1 MSNIENDGTFL
12 LYNKYIHFP
21 KISNSRS
28 NRKLV
33 NSSSTDFVNRNC
45 NNFLVNKINRKRS
58 LDNLIKPDVLN
69 IMLFKLKNYYND
81 ILITNQTEELNIKKL
96 KIENDK
102 NENKYKTLLDSKNII
117 LPNEKISFNE
127 IENLKYTSEKIKNI
141 IYELMNQKQE
151 LDFKLKNEIEYS
163 KTIEYMFEDEKDKI
177 QKIHE
182 ETLEIENKLNII
194 RKHKTLLVKNL
205 IKQQEKKKNYNNV
218 LQKIEKDI
226 HLILNVIN
234 SQDQKHKEF

>member
-69 IMLFKLKNYYND
+69 IMLFKLKNYYNY
-81 ILITNQTEELNIKKL
+81 LNYYYTINNNIINYISFLLKRIKFK
-96 KIENDK
+96 KK
-102 NENKYKTLLDSKNII
+102 SKN
-117 LPNEKISFNE
+117 N
-127 IENLKYTSEKIKNI
+127 
-141 IYELMNQKQE
+141 
-151 LDFKLKNEIEYS
+151 
-163 KTIEYMFEDEKDKI
+163 
-177 QKIHE
+177 
-182 ETLEIENKLNII
+182 NK
-194 RKHKTLLVKNL
+194 RKK
-205 IKQQEKKKNYNNV
+205 
-218 LQKIEKDI
+218 
-226 HLILNVIN
+226 
-234 SQDQKHKEF
+234 

>member
-102 NENKYKTLLDSKNII
+102 NENKN
-117 LPNEKISFNE
+117 
-127 IENLKYTSEKIKNI
+127 
-141 IYELMNQKQE
+141 
-151 LDFKLKNEIEYS
+151 
-163 KTIEYMFEDEKDKI
+163 KTILD
-177 QKIHE
+177 
-182 ETLEIENKLNII
+182 
-194 RKHKTLLVKNL
+194 
-205 IKQQEKKKNYNNV
+205 
-218 LQKIEKDI
+218 
-226 HLILNVIN
+226 
-234 SQDQKHKEF
+234 

>member
-102 NENKYKTLLDSKNII
+102 NENKYKTLLD
-117 LPNEKISFNE
+117 
-127 IENLKYTSEKIKNI
+127 
-141 IYELMNQKQE
+141 
-151 LDFKLKNEIEYS
+151 
-163 KTIEYMFEDEKDKI
+163 
-177 QKIHE
+177 
-182 ETLEIENKLNII
+182 
-194 RKHKTLLVKNL
+194 
-205 IKQQEKKKNYNNV
+205 
-218 LQKIEKDI
+218 
-226 HLILNVIN
+226 
-234 SQDQKHKEF
+234 